1 MESKMARSLRIEY
14 NGALYHI
21 TSRGNKKENIFLS
34 DADRILFLTILDEV
48 CNRHRWICYSYCL
61 MSNHY
66 HLLIETPEGN
76 ISKGMQLLNGMYTQ
90 QFNRLHSRVGH
101 VFQGRFKGILVEKE
115 HYLLE
120 LSRYIVLNP
129 VRAKIVATAYD
140 WIWSSYRATICEVQS
155 PSWLSSNHILTL
167 FSSDVLSAIKKFQ
180 EFVTLGILGKSPWH
194 QLKNQIYIGS
204 DSFVQNMQAKIDQK
218 QNLSN
223 FPKLQ
228 YLIQPYSL
236 QFFEKQSIN
245 RDECITMAYRSGGFS
260 MAEIGNYFGLH
271 YSRVSRIIKNH
282 RLKLINV
289 S

>member
-1 MESKMARSLRIEY
+1 MARSLRIEY

-34 DADRILFLTILDEV
+34 DADRILFLTILGEV
-48 CNRHRWICYSYCL
+48 CSRYRWICYSYCL

-76 ISKGMQLLNGMYTQ
+76 ISKGMRLLNGMYTQ

-115 HYLLE
+115 RYLLE

-129 VRAKIVATAYD
+129 VRAKMVATASD
-140 WIWSSYRATICEVQS
+140 WIWSSYGATICDVQS
-155 PSWLSSNHILTL
+155 PNWLASNHILAL
-167 FSSDVLSAIKKFQ
+167 FSADVLSAIKQFQ
-180 EFVTLGILGKSPWH
+180 NFVTLEILNESPWGN
-194 QLKNQIYIGS
+194 LKNQIYLGS
-204 DSFVQNMQAKIDQK
+204 DYFVKDMQAKIDPK
-218 QNLSN
+218 QNLNN
-223 FPKLQ
+223 FPKSQYLVQSHTLQ
-228 YLIQPYSL
+228 Y
-236 QFFEKQSIN
+236 FELQSIN
-245 RDECITMAYRSGGFS
+245 RDEGIIMAYNSGGYT
-260 MAEIGNYFGLH
+260 MAEIGNHFGLH

-282 RLKLINV
+282 RLDKIRN